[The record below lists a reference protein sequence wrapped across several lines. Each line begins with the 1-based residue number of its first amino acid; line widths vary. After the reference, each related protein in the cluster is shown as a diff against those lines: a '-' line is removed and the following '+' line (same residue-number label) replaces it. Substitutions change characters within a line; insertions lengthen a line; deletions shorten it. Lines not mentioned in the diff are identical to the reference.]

1 MATNQKVRII
11 AGKWRSRQLRFA
23 DIPGLRPTG
32 DRIRETLF
40 NWLAPDIAGARCLD
54 LFCGSGALCFE
65 ALSRG
70 AAHCLAMEQNP
81 KAIACLNE
89 SKNLLDANGLEIA
102 QTDSLKQ
109 LRTPPETPFDIV
121 FVDPPF
127 DLNLINQVCNLLEEN
142 QWIAKGGLVY
152 CELPAQCSDFAPPAN
167 WQVLRNKVGGG
178 VNYILFSRIEPA
190 TIFK

>member
-1 MATNQKVRII
+1 MATKQKVRII
-11 AGKWRSRQLRFA
+11 GGDWRSRQLRFA

-40 NWLAPDIAGARCLD
+40 NWLAPHITGARCLD

-89 SKNLLDANGLEIA
+89 SKKLLDAQGLTIA
-102 QTDSLKQ
+102 QTDTLGQ
-109 LRTPPETPFDIV
+109 LRTPPKTPFDIA

-127 DLNLINQVCNLLEEN
+127 DLNLVTEVCALLENN
-142 QWIAKGGLVY
+142 QWLATGGLIY
-152 CELPAQCSDFAPPAN
+152 CELPAQCKDFVPPAN
-167 WQVLRNKVGGG
+167 WQVLRSKVSGG
-178 VNYILFSRIEPA
+178 VSYILFARIEPEA
-190 TIFK
+190 IFK